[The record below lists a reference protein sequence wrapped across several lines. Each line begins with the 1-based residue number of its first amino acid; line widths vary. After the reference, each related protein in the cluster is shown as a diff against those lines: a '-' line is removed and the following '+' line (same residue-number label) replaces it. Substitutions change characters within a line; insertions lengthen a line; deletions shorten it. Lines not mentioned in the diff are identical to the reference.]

1 MDELYIAKVQNTIN
15 EIQNQLSKIY
25 VDTPVFRVLM
35 QRSINQLNQLIT
47 HIGYLEEKLSFTI
60 IPESTYA
67 IDEDWNLEL
76 SHGTEANYLVNGKA
90 IKLLVDHINYLHV
103 LIENCPGNERK

>member
-90 IKLLVDHINYLHV
+90 IK
-103 LIENCPGNERK
+103 IEGGNFKYKQ